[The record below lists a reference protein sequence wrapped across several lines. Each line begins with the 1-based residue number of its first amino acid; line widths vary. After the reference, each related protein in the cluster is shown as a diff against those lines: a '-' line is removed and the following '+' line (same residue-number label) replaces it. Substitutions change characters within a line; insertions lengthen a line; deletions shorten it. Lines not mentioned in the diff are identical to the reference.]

1 MADPSAATVQ
11 SFVTVLLDGANGSL
25 QRAVDGLTDEQVYHQ
40 PTQDTNSIAW
50 LAWHMNRWQDYQGHV
65 ISGEEQ
71 VWARDGWCERF
82 ALPVESTGLG
92 DTPAQVAAFRPPLD
106 LLWEYTEA
114 AHTTFIQRVNALS
127 QEQLEEMVRY
137 LPHLEPRPRWR
148 ITKDFDTFCRV
159 QLRYTG
165 KKLSQAFAIAS
176 KIAEVDSVLLPLKRE
191 QEYGRSIRRSVSGH

>member
-50 LAWHMNRWQDYQGHV
+50 LAWHMNRWQDWQGHV

-82 ALPVESTGLG
+82 DLPVESTGLG
-92 DTPAQVAAFRPPLD
+92 DTLAQVAAFRPPLD

-137 LPHLEPRPRWR
+137 MPHLEPRPRWR
-148 ITKDFDTFCRV
+148 IILAVCSDSMKHTG
-159 QLRYTG
+159 QIEYLRGLMTG
-165 KKLSQAFAIAS
+165 KGWFPA
-176 KIAEVDSVLLPLKRE
+176 
-191 QEYGRSIRRSVSGH
+191 